1 MAAIT
6 HVFTLARVAAMLG
19 EDEDR
24 LHEIA
29 IDMEPEDGLIHV
41 YGLDDDGLIAFTD
54 AGIDNLRELLRIH
67 QEIDAR
73 EQLAPARDPT
83 QRS

>member
-1 MAAIT
+1 VAAIT

-41 YGLDDDGLIAFTD
+41 YGLDDDALVAFTN
-54 AGIDNLRELLRIH
+54 AGIENLRDLLRIH
-67 QEIDAR
+67 TEIDA
-73 EQLAPARDPT
+73 QKQAAITVNPT
-83 QRS
+83 GRS

>member
-29 IDMEPEDGLIHV
+29 IDMDPDDGLIHV
-41 YGLDDDGLIAFTD
+41 YSLDDDALVAFTD
-54 AGIDNLRELLRIH
+54 AGIENLRDLLRIH
-67 QEIDAR
+67 TEIDAQKQAAITAQPNR
-73 EQLAPARDPT
+73 
-83 QRS
+83 RS